1 MDSKSVCFSSGP
13 IFLYFC
19 LLWLHCPTIL
29 KRLEGLDY
37 LKVSDLRIGGIE
49 LKVLVVINVDLVG
62 RLLALTHLVDERPP
76 DDKVPDD
83 ALVNLLKL
91 LQDGVPVVLHLLGL
105 VLVELNEGV
114 GLAADDLQTGI
125 ENTGF

>member
-1 MDSKSVCFSSGP
+1 M
-13 IFLYFC
+13 
-19 LLWLHCPTIL
+19 
-29 KRLEGLDY
+29 
-37 LKVSDLRIGGIE
+37 SDLRIGGIE

-62 RLLALTHLVDERPP
+62 RLLALAHLVDERPP

>member
-1 MDSKSVCFSSGP
+1 MDLKSVCFSSGP

-29 KRLEGLDY
+29 KRL
-37 LKVSDLRIGGIE
+37 
-49 LKVLVVINVDLVG
+49 
-62 RLLALTHLVDERPP
+62 ERPP

>member
-1 MDSKSVCFSSGP
+1 M
-13 IFLYFC
+13 
-19 LLWLHCPTIL
+19 
-29 KRLEGLDY
+29 EGLDY

-62 RLLALTHLVDERPP
+62 RLLALAHLVDERPP